1 MNKEKL
7 GKRFLQ
13 ILVILIGIS
22 FLSFLLIF
30 LAPGDPVTS
39 MYASTGMM
47 PSEEVLNE
55 TREELG
61 LNRIF
66 IEQYGTWLWN
76 CLHGNFG
83 NSFSMHKP
91 VAELLL
97 SRLMPTIQLLI

>member
-39 MYASTGMM
+39 MRQ
-47 PSEEVLNE
+47 EKN
-55 TREELG
+55 
-61 LNRIF
+61 
-66 IEQYGTWLWN
+66 WD
-76 CLHGNFG
+76 
-83 NSFSMHKP
+83 
-91 VAELLL
+91 
-97 SRLMPTIQLLI
+97 